1 MDREE
6 ASALINAKMGSEEVY
21 YEVTGGTL
29 LTTDT
34 PRSSILNNNVAN
46 NFEQETIC
54 CRVHLPVGLRNEKE
68 AVSDQVSIVYIYSFA
83 MLYGV

>member
-6 ASALINAKMGSEEVY
+6 ASNLINARLGSEEVY

-34 PRSSILNNNVAN
+34 PR
-46 NFEQETIC
+46 
-54 CRVHLPVGLRNEKE
+54 
-68 AVSDQVSIVYIYSFA
+68 
-83 MLYGV
+83 

>member
-6 ASALINAKMGSEEVY
+6 ASNLINAKMGSQEVY

-34 PRSSILNNNVAN
+34 P
-46 NFEQETIC
+46 Q
-54 CRVHLPVGLRNEKE
+54 
-68 AVSDQVSIVYIYSFA
+68 
-83 MLYGV
+83 

>member
-6 ASALINAKMGSEEVY
+6 ASDLINAKMGSQEVF

-34 PRSSILNNNVAN
+34 L
-46 NFEQETIC
+46 Q
-54 CRVHLPVGLRNEKE
+54 
-68 AVSDQVSIVYIYSFA
+68 
-83 MLYGV
+83 